1 MTQGPGTDPLSGDV
15 PRRAVIAGAATATAA
30 LALAGCSTAPKTTES
45 ASATATAGLG
55 AAGATN
61 FNVTDRVALTQL
73 IHAYAIEVDRFNI
86 DGWFAL
92 FTDDAVFSVGMPGMT
107 PVEQTGETFRSFW
120 RKRFGDFERSGN
132 RRKHLI
138 SNIMFIEQTDS
149 TAHAVISGLI
159 TNAKD
164 GKTFSVV
171 SGVDYEGWFVKKD
184 GVWLINRWNDRPDV
198 NFEGE
203 Q

>member
-1 MTQGPGTDPLSGDV
+1 MTQDPGTEPLSGAV
-15 PRRAVIAGAATATAA
+15 PRRAVIAGVATATAA
-30 LALAGCSTAPKTTES
+30 LALAGCSPAPKTADS
-45 ASATATAGLG
+45 ASGAAGSG

-107 PVEQTGETFRSFW
+107 PVEQTGEVFRSFW

-138 SNIMFIEQTDS
+138 SNILFVEQTDS
-149 TAHAVISGLI
+149 AAHAVISGLI

-184 GVWLINRWNDRPDV
+184 AVWLINRWSDLPDV
-198 NFEGE
+198 NFESG

>member
-1 MTQGPGTDPLSGDV
+1 MTQNPGTDPLSGAV
-15 PRRAVIAGAATATAA
+15 PRRAVIAGVATATAA

-45 ASATATAGLG
+45 ASATAGLG
-55 AAGATN
+55 AAGSTN

-138 SNIMFIEQTDS
+138 SNIMFVEQTDS